1 MLSFCTSEIQV
12 AFYTNST
19 PQFGGLMFQVH
30 SGHLWLV
37 ATTLDSVGLEHFRHR
52 ERCCWTQPAKSLA
65 GSE

>member
-37 ATTLDSVGLEHFRHR
+37 ATTLDSMGVDQSGFTYFTR
-52 ERCCWTQPAKSLA
+52 EQCV
-65 GSE
+65 